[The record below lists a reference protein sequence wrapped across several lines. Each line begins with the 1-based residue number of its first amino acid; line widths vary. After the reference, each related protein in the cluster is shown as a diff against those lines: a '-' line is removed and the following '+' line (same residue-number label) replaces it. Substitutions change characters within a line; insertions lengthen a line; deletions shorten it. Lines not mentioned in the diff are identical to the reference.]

1 MPNEYNVGKIV
12 KTALPI
18 LAFGTLLGITSGAV
32 LDTYEDFFLTSPGT
46 LILVPVM
53 IGLGGNLGSILG
65 ARITSALH
73 LGIVE
78 LRITDHLLRNN
89 VLATLSVGVIS
100 FFAVGVF
107 GQLFC
112 ILLGFK
118 SPGLIKMV
126 LISSISGIF
135 LTLIIILTAILSAFV
150 SYGYGLDPDD
160 TTIPMVTSI
169 SDVFGILALFIVMM
183 VVL

>member
-1 MPNEYNVGKIV
+1 M

-18 LAFGTLLGITSGAV
+18 LTFASLLGIASGLV
-32 LDTYEDFFLTSPGT
+32 LDTYGDFLLMYPGI

-53 IGLGGNLGSILG
+53 IGMGGNIGSILG
-65 ARITSALH
+65 SRLTSALH

-89 VLATLSVGVIS
+89 VIAIFIVGVIS

-112 ILLGFK
+112 LLFGFK
-118 SPGLIKMV
+118 SPGLIKMI

-135 LTLIIILTAILSAFV
+135 LTLIISITAILSAFV

-183 VVL
+183 AVL

>member
-1 MPNEYNVGKIV
+1 M
-12 KTALPI
+12 KTALP
-18 LAFGTLLGITSGAV
+18 LLTFATLFGIASGVV
-32 LDTYEDFFLTSPGT
+32 LDTYEDFLLIYPGT

-65 ARITSALH
+65 ARLTSALH

-89 VLATLSVGVIS
+89 FLAILIVGVIS

-112 ILLGFK
+112 VLFGFK
-118 SPGLIKMV
+118 SPGLVKMV
-126 LISSISGIF
+126 LISSLSGIL
-135 LTLIIILTAILSAFV
+135 LTLIIALTAILSAFI

-169 SDVFGILALFIVMM
+169 SDVFGILVLFGVM
-183 VVL
+183 VLVL

>member
-1 MPNEYNVGKIV
+1 MPNEYNAGNIV
-12 KTALPI
+12 KTALP
-18 LAFGTLLGITSGAV
+18 LLTFATLFGIASGVV
-32 LDTYEDFFLTSPGT
+32 LDTYEDFLLIYPGT

-65 ARITSALH
+65 ARLTSALH

-89 VLATLSVGVIS
+89 FLAILIVGVIS

-112 ILLGFK
+112 VLFGFK
-118 SPGLIKMV
+118 SPGLVKMV
-126 LISSISGIF
+126 LISSLSGIL
-135 LTLIIILTAILSAFV
+135 LTLIIALTAILSAFI

-160 TTIPMVTSI
+160 TTIPIVTSI
-169 SDVFGILALFIVMM
+169 SDVFGILALFGVMM

>member
-1 MPNEYNVGKIV
+1 M
-12 KTALPI
+12 KTALP
-18 LAFGTLLGITSGAV
+18 LLTFASLLGIASGLV
-32 LDTYEDFFLTSPGT
+32 LDTYEDFFLMSPGT

-53 IGLGGNLGSILG
+53 IGLGGNLGSVLG

-78 LRITDHLLRNN
+78 LRITDYLLRNN
-89 VLATLSVGVIS
+89 VLAIFIVGMIS
-100 FFAVGVF
+100 FFAVGAF
-107 GQLFC
+107 GRLFC
-112 ILLGFK
+112 ILFGFN
-118 SPGLIKMV
+118 SPSLIQMI

-135 LTLIIILTAILSAFV
+135 LTLIIALTAILSAFI

>member
-1 MPNEYNVGKIV
+1 M
-12 KTALPI
+12 KTALP
-18 LAFGTLLGITSGAV
+18 LLTFATLFGIASGVV
-32 LDTYEDFFLTSPGT
+32 LDTYEDFLLIYPGT

-65 ARITSALH
+65 ARLTSALH

-89 VLATLSVGVIS
+89 FLAILIVGVIS

-112 ILLGFK
+112 VLFGFK
-118 SPGLIKMV
+118 SPGLVKMV
-126 LISSISGIF
+126 LISSLSGIL
-135 LTLIIILTAILSAFV
+135 LTLIIALTAILSAFI

-160 TTIPMVTSI
+160 TTIPIVTSI
-169 SDVFGILALFIVMM
+169 SDVFGILALFGVMM

>member
-89 VLATLSVGVIS
+89 VIAILIVGVIS

-112 ILLGFK
+112 ILFGFK

-126 LISSISGIF
+126 LISSISGIL
-135 LTLIIILTAILSAFV
+135 LTLIIILTAIFSAFI

>member
-1 MPNEYNVGKIV
+1 MPNEYKVGNIV
-12 KTALPI
+12 KTALP
-18 LAFGTLLGITSGAV
+18 LLTFATLLGIASGVV
-32 LDTYEDFFLTSPGT
+32 LDTYEDFFLLSPGT

-65 ARITSALH
+65 ARLTSALH

-78 LRITDHLLRNN
+78 LRINDHLLRNN
-89 VLATLSVGVIS
+89 VIAILIVGLIS
-100 FFAVGVF
+100 FFAVGIF

-112 ILLGFK
+112 LLFGFN

-135 LTLIIILTAILSAFV
+135 LTLIISLTAILSAFL

-169 SDVFGILALFIVMM
+169 SDVFGILALFIVMV

>member
-1 MPNEYNVGKIV
+1 LQNEYHVKRIL

-18 LAFGTLLGITSGAV
+18 LTFASLLGIASGLV
-32 LDTYEDFFLTSPGT
+32 LDTYGDFLLISPGI
-46 LILVPVM
+46 LMLVPVM
-53 IGLGGNLGSILG
+53 IGMGGNLGSILG

-78 LRITDHLLRNN
+78 LRLTDPLLRNN
-89 VLATLSVGVIS
+89 VLATIIVGVIS

-112 ILLGFK
+112 ILFGFE
-118 SPGLIKMV
+118 SPGLVNMI
-126 LISSISGIF
+126 LISSVSGF
-135 LTLIIILTAILSAFV
+135 LLTLIIVFTTILLAFM
-150 SYGYGLDPDD
+150 SYGYGFDPDD

-169 SDVFGILALFIVMM
+169 CDVFGILALFGVMM